1 MRTHDSTPSDERYGA
16 RSGGRR
22 AHACTRRRVA
32 ALALAAAATLASG
45 CSMIGRLGYD
55 HFPMLAAWRAD
66 TYLSL
71 NAEQKAIASR
81 RIEALHAW
89 HRSTQLDDYAALLR
103 DIRRRVDAGEVDE
116 AQIRAWR
123 LSMFERWK
131 PIADRA
137 APAVAE
143 VAVTLE
149 SAQMQRLRDE
159 MARDND
165 KIRREWMPQARA
177 ERVEA
182 RTKRYVERAE
192 LFLGALTAEQKQL
205 ARRMAAEVPDG
216 EEQWFAQRLLRQ
228 QDLVAT
234 FDRIRAERPDPATA
248 SVWMREH
255 LMRYAQT
262 RDGPGRPFSESSLA
276 ASDAMSARMF
286 AIATPK
292 QRQHLLN
299 KLQEWIDL
307 VESLKPGQA
316 ARAGGTVATN

>member
-1 MRTHDSTPSDERYGA
+1 MQLDDSIPLRAACGVLV
-16 RSGGRR
+16 RR
-22 AHACTRRRVA
+22 MA
-32 ALALAAAATLASG
+32 AVALAAGVAVSAG

-55 HFPMLAAWRAD
+55 NLPMLAAWRAD
-66 TYLSL
+66 SYLSL

-81 RIEALHAW
+81 RMEALHAW

-103 DIRRRVDAGEVDE
+103 EIQRTVARGDVDE
-116 AQIRAWR
+116 ARIRAWR
-123 LSMFERWK
+123 LALFERWK

-149 SAQMQRLRDE
+149 PGQMRRLRDE
-159 MARDND
+159 MDRDNA
-165 KIRREWMPQARA
+165 KLRREWMPEDRS
-177 ERVEA
+177 ERIEA
-182 RTKRYVERAE
+182 RTKRYLDRAE
-192 LFLGALTAEQKQL
+192 LFLGALTPEQKQL
-205 ARRMAAEVPDG
+205 ARRMAAEVPDS

-234 FDRIRAERPDPATA
+234 FDRIRTERPDAATA
-248 SVWMREH
+248 SAWMREH
-255 LMRYAQT
+255 LMRYAQV

-286 AIATPK
+286 ATSTPK
-292 QRQHLLN
+292 QRQHLQR

-307 VESLKPGQA
+307 LESLKPAQT
-316 ARAGGTVATN
+316 ARSTGTVATN